1 MKNPYKRIRY
11 EFNNLNNR
19 IVKFYYEVKE
29 MKQVYET
36 NDEVELQMLIGLLES
51 NGIYT
56 QIYTDGAGDY
66 LRIKGSDFMIPKGVL
81 VKDKDWKEALE
92 IINAN
97 GFGKKKKVKR
107 VRTQIWAARIALV
120 LFLAA
125 ILGNIIYSLIGNL

>member
-1 MKNPYKRIRY
+1 
-11 EFNNLNNR
+11 
-19 IVKFYYEVKE
+19 

-97 GFGKKKKVKR
+97 GFGKRKSKKS
-107 VRTQIWAARIALV
+107 QNAN
-120 LFLAA
+120 
-125 ILGNIIYSLIGNL
+125 LGSKNSFSIIFSCYIRKHNL

>member
-1 MKNPYKRIRY
+1 
-11 EFNNLNNR
+11 
-19 IVKFYYEVKE
+19 

-66 LRIKGSDFMIPKGVL
+66 LRIKGSDLMIPKGVL

-107 VRTQIWAARIALV
+107 GRTQIWAARIALV

-125 ILGNIIYSLIGNL
+125 ILGNIIYSLVENL